1 MDKENAQKAWEFL
14 KKNRLATLATISI
27 ENNAPQAAFV
37 YFLTDEDFHI
47 YIVTAKDSR
56 KFSNISKNNKVAL
69 VIGQE
74 MEPLVLQIEGTAK
87 IEADKSKIHHLSSKY
102 LGVAN
107 VNTTTPNWPPVMKLA
122 VDQGYEF
129 IKVTITHF
137 KFSDFVGLDSFIVEG
152 TPENWR

>member
-1 MDKENAQKAWEFL
+1 MDKENSLKAWGFL
-14 KKNRLATLATISI
+14 KKNRLAAIATISS

-37 YFLTDEDFHI
+37 YYLTDEDFHI
-47 YIVTAKDSR
+47 YIITAKDSR

-74 MEPLVLQIEGTAK
+74 MEPLVLQIEGDAA
-87 IEADKSKIHHLSSKY
+87 IEKDKGKIHHLSSKY
-102 LGVAN
+102 LEAAN

-129 IKVTITHF
+129 IKITITHF
-137 KFSDFVGLDSFIVEG
+137 KFSDFVGLDSFIAEG